1 MTDFADVAALDIAVR
16 DAVAGVTITDVHT
29 HLFSPAHGDLLLWGV
44 DEMLT
49 YHYLVAELFTIAPR
63 TLTPAAFWKM
73 PKTAQADL
81 VWEHVFIGHGALSE
95 AARGAIT
102 TLNRLGLDVA
112 GRDLAPIRAWFAEQ
126 DVDDYLAKVFELAGL
141 DYAVMTNNPF
151 VAEETACWDQA
162 LPAPA
167 CLRTALRIDP
177 LTDNWP
183 AAAAVMSEAGYPVQA
198 DGAGESFANARRFLG
213 DWIAKINPMYMAAS
227 MPNTFVYPADGLAAG
242 ALDEVILPVA
252 REFGLPV
259 ALMIGVR
266 RGVNP
271 PLRDGGDGVGVADVT
286 AVQNLCGGHPDVK
299 FLVTMLSRVN
309 QHELCICARKF
320 GNLHLFGCWWFCND
334 PSIIAEMTLQ
344 RLELLGATFTA
355 NHSDARVLD
364 QLIYKW
370 THTRQ
375 TVADVL
381 ATKYRLLFEAG
392 WRPTRTDVARD
403 VRSVLGGAF
412 EEFLAK

>member
-1 MTDFADVAALDIAVR
+1 MTDFADIELLETAVR
-16 DAVAGVTITDVHT
+16 RAVADVTITDVHT
-29 HLFSPAHGDLLLWGV
+29 HLFSPAHSDLLLWGV
-44 DEMLT
+44 DELLT

-63 TLTPAAFWKM
+63 TLTPAAFYAM
-73 PKTAQADL
+73 PKSEQADL
-81 VWEHVFIGHGALSE
+81 VWEYVFIGHGALSE

-102 TLNRLGLDVA
+102 VLNRLGLDVG
-112 GRDLAPIRAWFAEQ
+112 GRDLASIRKWFAEQ
-126 DVDDYLAKVFELAGL
+126 NVNDYLAKVFELAGL

-151 VAEETACWDQA
+151 VAEEVACWDEG
-162 LPAPA
+162 LPVPA

-177 LTDNWP
+177 LTDNW
-183 AAAAVMSEAGYPVQA
+183 AAAAKTMTDAGYDVQA
-198 DGAGESFANARRFLG
+198 DGSGDSTANARRFLA
-213 DWIAKINPMYMAAS
+213 DWSAKLNPMYLAAS
-227 MPNTFVYPADGLAAG
+227 MPNTFAYPADGPAAG
-242 ALDEVILPVA
+242 AIDEVILPTA
-252 REFGLPV
+252 KALGLPV

-271 PLRDGGDGVGVADVT
+271 PLGDGGDGVGVADVE
-286 AVQNLCGGHPDVK
+286 AVQNLCAGNPDVK

-309 QHELCICARKF
+309 QHELTICARKF

-334 PSIIAEMTLQ
+334 PSIITEMTLQ
-344 RLELLGATFTA
+344 RIELLGTAFTA

-375 TVADVL
+375 VVADVL
-381 ATKYRLLFEAG
+381 AGKYRLLYEAG
-392 WRPTRTDVARD
+392 WRPTHLEVTRD
-403 VRSVLGGAF
+403 VRNVLGGSF